1 MENFNEATPGGKL
14 EAFFNELEKNGL
26 KLTESP
32 QYKKAYAAESD
43 RMDKPWMIQ
52 ND

>member
-1 MENFNEATPGGKL
+1 MENFNEAIPGGKL
-14 EAFFNELEKNGL
+14 DTFLKELEKNGL

-32 QYKKAYAAESD
+32 QYVKKQVTD
-43 RMDKPWMIQ
+43 GIRMDKPWMIQ